1 MTKQDLHVVFGS
13 GQIGTRIATQ
23 LLAAG
28 KRVRVVSRKPA
39 PPQGAESAAGDARDP
54 AFAAEAAKG
63 ARVIYD
69 TTNPLYHHWKR
80 DLVALGAGPL
90 HAAKVTGAQL
100 VALDCLYMYGAPTG
114 PMTET
119 TPMRPVAKKGVLRKE
134 LAELRLGA
142 VARGDAHVAIARA
155 SDFFGPGLPNSWWSE
170 RFFQRVLAGK
180 AGECIGDADQLHSYT
195 YAEDVARA
203 MVTLGGAHDVDGV
216 WHVPTVTA
224 ETTRQLADRVGR
236 ALDVKVAL
244 KPISRFTLRAIG
256 LFAPFMGE
264 VPEMIYQFEMPY
276 VLDDT
281 KFRARFDLS
290 PTPIDAQVAETVA
303 WAKRQVSLA
312 ASQARRT
319 PRAAA

>member
-23 LLAAG
+23 LLARG
-28 KRVRVVSRKPA
+28 HRVRVVSRKPV
-39 PPQGAESAAGDARDP
+39 PPQGAESAAGDARDL
-54 AFAAEAAKG
+54 AFTAEAATG
-63 ARVIYD
+63 AAVIYD

-80 DLVALGAGPL
+80 DLLPLGAGPL
-90 HAAKVTGAQL
+90 HAAKVTGAKL
-100 VALDCLYMYGAPTG
+100 VALDCLYMYGAPDG
-114 PMTET
+114 PMTEA
-119 TPMRPVAKKGVLRKE
+119 TPMRPVAKKGQLRKE

-142 VARGDAHVAIARA
+142 VARGEAHVAIARA

-170 RFFQRVLAGK
+170 RFFQRVMAGK
-180 AGECIGDADQLHSYT
+180 AGETIGDPDQLHSYT

-203 MVTLGGAHDVDGV
+203 MVALGEAEGSVDGV

-224 ETTRQLADRVGR
+224 GTTRQLAQQIGE
-236 ALDVKVAL
+236 ALGVKVAL
-244 KPISRFTLRAIG
+244 KPLSRFTLKAIG

-276 VLDDT
+276 ILDDS

-290 PTPIDAQVAETVA
+290 PTPLATQVAETVA
-303 WAKRQVSLA
+303 WA
-312 ASQARRT
+312 RRT
-319 PRAAA
+319 LSLRTAA

>member
-28 KRVRVVSRKPA
+28 TRVRIVSRTPS
-39 PPQGAESAAGDARDP
+39 PPQGAESAAGDARDQ
-54 AFAAEAAKG
+54 AFAAEAAAG
-63 ARVIYD
+63 ASVIYD

-80 DLVALGAGPL
+80 DLLALGAGPL

-119 TPMRPVAKKGVLRKE
+119 TPMVPVAKKGVLRKE

-142 VARGDAHVAIARA
+142 VARGEAHVAIARA
-155 SDFFGPGLPNSWWSE
+155 SDFFGPRLPNSWWSE
-170 RFFQRVLAGK
+170 RFFRRVLAGK
-180 AGECIGDADQLHSYT
+180 AGECVGDPDQRHSYT

-203 MVTLGGAHDVDGV
+203 MVALGGATDIDGI
-216 WHVPTVTA
+216 WHVPTVAA

-236 ALDVKVAL
+236 ALDVKITL
-244 KPISRFTLRAIG
+244 KPIPRLVLRGLG

-281 KFRARFDLS
+281 KFRARFDLT
-290 PTPIDAQVAETVA
+290 PTPIETQVAETVA
-303 WAKRQVSLA
+303 WAREQLSA
-312 ASQARRT
+312 
-319 PRAAA
+319 RAAA

>member
-28 KRVRVVSRKPA
+28 KRVRVISRRPS
-39 PPQGAESAAGDARDP
+39 PPPGAESAAADAREP
-54 AFAAEAAKG
+54 AAAAAAAEG

-69 TTNPLYHHWKR
+69 TTNPLYQHWKR
-80 DLVALGAGPL
+80 ELLPLGAGPL

-119 TPMRPVAKKGVLRKE
+119 TPMKPVSKKGELRKQ

-142 VARGDAHVAIARA
+142 VARGEAHVAIARA
-155 SDFFGPGLPNSWWSE
+155 SDFFGPGLPSSWWSE

-180 AGECIGDADQLHSYT
+180 TGECVGDPDQRHSYT

-203 MVTLGGAHDVDGV
+203 MVALGGATDIDGV

-236 ALDVKVAL
+236 ALDVKITL
-244 KPISRFTLRAIG
+244 RPFSRLALRAIG

-276 VLDDT
+276 LLDDS

-290 PTPIDAQVAETVA
+290 PTPIDVQVAETVE
-303 WAKRQVSLA
+303 WAKR
-312 ASQARRT
+312 ARSRS
-319 PRAAA
+319 AAA

>member
-28 KRVRVVSRKPA
+28 KRVRVVSRKPV
-39 PPQGAESAAGDARDP
+39 PPQGAESAAADARDQP
-54 AFAAEAAKG
+54 AAATAAEG
-63 ARVIYD
+63 ASVIYD
-69 TTNPLYHHWKR
+69 TTNPPYHQWKK
-80 DLVALGAGPL
+80 DLLALGAGTL

-119 TPMRPVAKKGVLRKE
+119 TPMVPVSKKGQLRKE

-142 VARGDAHVAIARA
+142 VARGEAHVAIARA

-170 RFFQRVLAGK
+170 RFFTRVLAGK
-180 AGECIGDADQLHSYT
+180 AGETIGDPDQRHSYT

-203 MVTLGGAHDVDGV
+203 MVALGGATEIDGV

-224 ETTRQLADRVGR
+224 ETTRQLADRVGH
-236 ALDVKVAL
+236 ALDVKITLKAL
-244 KPISRFTLRAIG
+244 SRFTLRALG

-290 PTPIDAQVAETVA
+290 PTPIDAQVAETIA
-303 WAKRQVSLA
+303 WAKRKLSLRTA
-312 ASQARRT
+312 A
-319 PRAAA
+319 